1 MNKKKRKRKELLY
14 ERVMLWPAVVLFGV
28 FFLLPIIESMAL
40 SFTNW
45 NGFSK
50 LEWIGLK
57 NFTNFFSDDRA
68 VNAVVNTL
76 IYGISGSVLLNL
88 LGLVYALLLDVPRK
102 MSGVV
107 RTLIYLPN
115 IISPLI
121 MGYVWKLIL
130 SSEKGVLKVSMDM
143 LGSGEYYRDWLG
155 DPKAAIVVIIIINL
169 WQCVGGTMMIYLAGL
184 QNINMEVL
192 ESARVDGANFWQM
205 IRSVKL
211 PLLAPAF
218 RINIV
223 TNIIGCMSI
232 FDIIMSLTGGGPGF
246 YTESLSVFI
255 LKKSVTGNSGY
266 AAAVSIVLF
275 LIILLPAGFAFA
287 VTKRMEEN
295 NAG

>member
-1 MNKKKRKRKELLY
+1 MKRKNKKELFY
-14 ERVMLWPAVVLFGV
+14 ERLMLWPAVILFGI
-28 FFLLPIIESMAL
+28 FFLLPIMESMAL

-50 LEWIGLK
+50 LEWVGLR
-57 NFTNFFSDDRA
+57 NFVSFFSDDRA
-68 VNAVVNTL
+68 VNAVRNTL
-76 IYGISGSVLLNL
+76 IYGFSGAILLNL
-88 LGLVYALLLDVPRK
+88 LGLIYALLLDFPRK
-102 MSGVV
+102 MTGVV

-130 SSEKGVLKVSMDM
+130 SSEKGVLKVSMEM
-143 LGSGEYYRDWLG
+143 LNIGEHYRDWLG

-184 QNINMEVL
+184 QNINAETL
-192 ESARVDGANFWQM
+192 ESARVDGANFWQTLWN
-205 IRSVKL
+205 IKL
-211 PLLAPAF
+211 PLLASSF

-223 TNIIGCMSI
+223 SNIIGCMSI
-232 FDIIMSLTGGGPGF
+232 FDIIMSLTNGGPGF

-255 LKKSVTGNSGY
+255 LKKSVSGNSGY
-266 AAAVSIVLF
+266 AAAVSLVLF

-287 VTKRMEEN
+287 LTKKMEEN